1 MTKTQKKR
9 IICIFAFALF
19 FVLLYGIGYYF
30 GYSVFENNI
39 IKKETIN
46 QNNPVISEVM
56 KTDKLYVNNSMKY
69 YVEKINI
76 KTGEKNTVSENIP
89 VKLVGMT
96 RDELSLYIEND
107 KDSFAEGNE
116 VVQSIMLLTFNESR
130 IVLREYYDI
139 IEETTTVEIVNY
151 KFVIKLENNEIAV
164 YKLDDNTVFLKT
176 KVKIETLDSD
186 SINRKKNGIK
196 VRNISEL
203 YRMLES
209 FTT

>member
-9 IICIFAFALF
+9 IICIFVFALF

-186 SINRKKNGIK
+186 SINRLKNGIK

>member
-1 MTKTQKKR
+1 
-9 IICIFAFALF
+9 
-19 FVLLYGIGYYF
+19 
-30 GYSVFENNI
+30 
-39 IKKETIN
+39 
-46 QNNPVISEVM
+46 M

-186 SINRKKNGIK
+186 SINRLKNGIK